1 MTTLSPMPAGRLRLR
16 AVPGHPA
23 AWFGR
28 GAASRLEQVFDAW
41 DVRRCLVI
49 RGEASYRGCAELV
62 ERAGRWR
69 QLWFVRA
76 RPQVGITEIAA
87 ALAVRAK
94 FRPDTILGI
103 GGGSVLDLA
112 KAVANLEPAG
122 DLPDAITENRLA
134 TRTVRLVLLPT
145 TAGTGSELTR
155 FATVWDG
162 PVKRSLDG
170 EDLRADL
177 ALIDPEL
184 AGSAP
189 GPVAV
194 AAAADALCQAVESS
208 WAVAG
213 TEQSRQ
219 WAEQAYQVLVP
230 AVAAGCARGSLTD
243 PALREALAWGAAL
256 AGTAIDTSRT
266 TAAHALSYPLTGR
279 LGIPHGA
286 AVALQLPGL
295 IEHNR
300 AAGPSDNGLIQ
311 LVDRLQDQCQQQA
324 GTELA
329 GLLRRLL
336 SLGGFPTQLAEL
348 TRTGGWQEDCLA
360 LLDSPRMRNN
370 PRRLT
375 RADLNRL
382 LTGRRSR

>member
-1 MTTLSPMPAGRLRLR
+1 MTTLLPAPGQLGLRP
-16 AVPGHPA
+16 VPGHPA

-28 GAASRLEQVFDAW
+28 GAANRLEPLFEAW

-49 RGEASYRGCAELV
+49 RGNVSYRAGAGLV
-62 ERAGRWR
+62 ERAGRCR
-69 QLWFVRA
+69 QLRFVQA
-76 RPQVGITEIAA
+76 RPRTSVAELAS
-87 ALAVRAK
+87 ALAIRAE
-94 FRPDTILGI
+94 FAPDTILAI

-112 KAVANLEPAG
+112 KAVANLDPTSELPA
-122 DLPDAITENRLA
+122 AVTENRLA
-134 TRTVRLVLLPT
+134 TRTARLVLVPT

-155 FATVWDG
+155 FATIWDG

-170 EDLRADL
+170 PGLRADL

-189 GPVAV
+189 LPVAV
-194 AAAADALCQAVESS
+194 AAAADALCQAIESS

-256 AGTAIDTSRT
+256 AGTAIDISRT

-300 AAGPSDNGLIQ
+300 PAGPSDWLTD
-311 LVDRLQDQCQQQA
+311 LVDRLQDQCRQQA

-336 SLGGFPTQLAEL
+336 TLGGFPSSPAEL
-348 TRTGGWQEDCLA
+348 TRAGGWLQDCLA

-375 RADLNRL
+375 RADLLRL
-382 LTGRRSR
+382 LADRRSR

>member
-1 MTTLSPMPAGRLRLR
+1 MTTLSPAPGQLGLR

-28 GAASRLEQVFDAW
+28 GAANRLEQLFEAW

-49 RGEASYRGCAELV
+49 RGDASYRACAELV
-62 ERAGRWR
+62 ERAGRCR
-69 QLWFVRA
+69 QLRFVRA
-76 RPQVGITEIAA
+76 RPRTSIAELA
-87 ALAVRAK
+87 NALAARAE
-94 FRPDTILGI
+94 FGPDTILAI

-112 KAVANLEPAG
+112 KAVANLDPTGE
-122 DLPDAITENRLA
+122 LPTAITENRLA
-134 TRTVRLVLLPT
+134 ARTARLVLVPT

-155 FATVWDG
+155 FATIWDG

-170 EDLRADL
+170 PGLRADL

-184 AGSAP
+184 AGSVP
-189 GPVAV
+189 LPVAV
-194 AAAADALCQAVESS
+194 AAAADALCQAIESS

-256 AGTAIDTSRT
+256 AGTAIDISRT

-300 AAGPSDNGLIQ
+300 PAGPSDWLTD
-311 LVDRLQDQCQQQA
+311 LVDRLQDQCRQQA

-336 SLGGFPTQLAEL
+336 TLGGFPTSPAEL
-348 TRTGGWQEDCLA
+348 TRAGGWLPDCLA

-375 RADLNRL
+375 RSDLHRL
-382 LTGRRSR
+382 LADRRSR

>member
-1 MTTLSPMPAGRLRLR
+1 MSPVGTERLAAGLR

-28 GAASRLEQVFDAW
+28 GAAGRLEQLFDAW
-41 DVRRCLVI
+41 DTRRCLVV
-49 RGEASYRGCAELV
+49 RGDASYRGCTELV

-69 QLWFVRA
+69 QLRFVQA
-76 RPQVGITEIAA
+76 RPQVGIEEIAD
-87 ALAVRAK
+87 ALTVRAD
-94 FRPDTILGI
+94 FAPDTILAV

-112 KAVANLEPAG
+112 KAVANLDPAPA
-122 DLPDAITENRLA
+122 DRLAEAIAGNRLA
-134 TRTVRLVLLPT
+134 ARTARLVLLPT
-145 TAGTGSELTR
+145 TAGTGAELTR
-155 FATVWDG
+155 FAAVWDG
-162 PVKRSLDG
+162 PVKLSLDG
-170 EDLRADL
+170 PGLRADV

-184 AGSAP
+184 TASAP
-189 GPVAV
+189 RPVAV

-219 WAEQAYQVLVP
+219 WADQAYQVLLP

-256 AGTAIDTSRT
+256 AGAAIDTSRT

-300 AAGPSDNGLIQ
+300 PAGPSDWLTD
-311 LVDRLQDQCQQQA
+311 LVDRLQDQCWQQA

-329 GLLRRLL
+329 GLLERLL
-336 SLGGFPTQLAEL
+336 ILGGFPTSPVEL
-348 TRTGGWQEDCLA
+348 TRAGGWQQDCLA

-375 RADLNRL
+375 RADLHRL